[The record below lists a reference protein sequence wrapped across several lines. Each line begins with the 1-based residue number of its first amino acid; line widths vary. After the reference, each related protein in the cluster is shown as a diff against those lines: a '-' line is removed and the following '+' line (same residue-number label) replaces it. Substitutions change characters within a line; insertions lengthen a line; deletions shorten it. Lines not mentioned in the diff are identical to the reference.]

1 MNIIEKNIR
10 NLCSKENISITELSE
25 KIGMSFSGLYSS
37 LRNDTL
43 KAKTLQKIADI
54 LKVSPAAFF
63 DEGINSTF
71 KTEPLDNELV
81 TMLSNR
87 YDSYLEKINTLKD
100 YYIWKYV
107 RAIIDMNRNSPGK
120 DIILPFPVQYKE
132 GPELLLT
139 PQQAEQIA
147 LIISPEDL
155 TIPYSKWPDS
165 RQGLVKST
173 RMLEGF
179 YFIMFKDN
187 IFQITNLMT
196 DGLLTEPEIKK
207 YWDKWSMVRNFAK

>member
-1 MNIIEKNIR
+1 MANLLLIKDLCKNR
-10 NLCSKENISITELSE
+10 GITLNELSIRSGVSYQGLLRILRTNNTTIESLE
-25 KIGMSFSGLYSS
+25 KI
-37 LRNDTL
+37 
-43 KAKTLQKIADI
+43 AQV
-54 LKVSPAAFF
+54 LKVSPVAFF
-63 DEGINSTF
+63 GERNENE
-71 KTEPLDNELV
+71 TEPLDNELV

-155 TIPYSKWPDS
+155 TIPYSKWPDT
-165 RQGLVKST
+165 RQGLIKST

-179 YFIMFKDN
+179 YFIMFSDN

-196 DGLLTEPEIKK
+196 DGLLTEPEIKR